1 MLQLNQVS
9 KHYGPRTLFEGLTL
23 QIHPKTRL
31 GLIGRNGCGKSTIL
45 KLLNGDVQ
53 PDGGSVTSV
62 PGTKIS
68 YLSQE
73 PRVTAGNTL
82 EAEMRSA
89 FPEIIELQAEELRV
103 LGKLE
108 ALEGR
113 EHAEQQEK
121 WANRLGEIHQALER
135 LDAASMDAR
144 IGKTLNGLGFL
155 KTDIHRKVSEF
166 SGGWQM
172 RINLAKLLLEKTD
185 VFLLDEPT
193 NHLDLEACEWLEAFL
208 KDYPGAV
215 VVVSHDRRF
224 LDQLTTETAEIE
236 LGKLI
241 LRSGNYTESMSQK
254 AEEREHLEAAYARQ
268 QGVLEKQTA
277 FVERFRASATRSTQA
292 KSREKQL
299 AKIERIELP
308 DEDKRR
314 MKVTFPAPV
323 SSGKQ
328 VLSLRNLEKSFGDKR
343 LFQNVSADIQ
353 RYQRIFILGPNGC
366 GKTTLFRLLLGQLQ
380 PDQGEVKPG
389 LNVQLGY
396 FSQNQLETLDA
407 ELSVYDTM
415 EYALS
420 GAAQWEVRGLLA
432 RFLFTG
438 DDVFKPVSVL
448 SGGEKSKL
456 ALAKLMVEGPNT
468 LLLDEPTNH
477 MDISAKEVLEEAFLE
492 FQGTVMCISHDRY
505 FIQKLATEIWEIYD
519 GQLLI
524 YQGDYDYYL
533 SKRDVMRKGTLSQN
547 ASPVI
552 PTGQVSSKI
561 SSDETN
567 SLASPNQTGRNV
579 SPLQAKKEL
588 EKQVSKVEKLI
599 VNLEQEIAQLSEQ
612 LTRPELQ
619 QDFNQLSQIHQQ
631 LETKQLKLDECN
643 LEWETLATALGE
655 LG

>member
-9 KHYGPRTLFEGLTL
+9 KHYGPRTLFEGMTL

-45 KLLNGDVQ
+45 KLLNGDIH

-73 PRVTAGNTL
+73 PRVTATNTL

-89 FPEIIELQAEELRV
+89 FPEIIALQAEELAV

-108 ALEGR
+108 ALEGSSDR
-113 EHAEQQEK
+113 EQQEK
-121 WANRLGEIHQALER
+121 WANRLGEIYQELDR

-155 KTDIHRKVSEF
+155 QSDIHRKVGEY
-166 SGGWQM
+166 SGGWKM

-241 LRSGNYTESMSQK
+241 LRAGNYTESMRQK
-254 AEEREHLEAAYARQ
+254 AEEREHLEAAYSRQ

-299 AKIERIELP
+299 AKIDRIELP

-314 MKVTFPAPV
+314 MKVSFPAPV

-328 VLSLRNLEKSFGDKR
+328 VMSLRNIAKTFGENR
-343 LFQNVSADIQ
+343 LFQNLSADIQ

-366 GKTTLFRLLLGQLQ
+366 GKTTLFRLLLGQLL

-389 LNVQLGY
+389 MNVNLGY

-407 ELSVYDTM
+407 KLSVYDTM

-420 GAAQWEVRGLLA
+420 GASQWEVRGLLA

-492 FQGTVMCISHDRY
+492 FQGTVLCVSHDRY
-505 FIQKLATEIWEIYD
+505 FIQTLATEIWEFYE

-533 SKRDVMRKGTLSQN
+533 SKRDAMRKGSLSHSS
-547 ASPVI
+547 SPVL
-552 PTGQVSSKI
+552 PTSQEI
-561 SSDETN
+561 SNALSDEIKQPDTI
-567 SLASPNQTGRNV
+567 NQAGRNP
-579 SPLQAKKEL
+579 SPLQAKRDL
-588 EKQVSKVEKLI
+588 EKLVSKVEKQIL
-599 VNLEQEIAQLSEQ
+599 NLEQQISQLLGKLE
-612 LTRPELQ
+612 LPEFK
-619 QDFNQLSQIHQQ
+619 QDFNKLNDVHQQ
-631 LETKQLKLDECN
+631 LETKHKLLAQHNET
-643 LEWETLATALGE
+643 WESLAMALGD
-655 LG
+655 LS

>member
-9 KHYGPRTLFEGLTL
+9 KHYGPRTLFEGMTL

-45 KLLNGDVQ
+45 KLLNGDIS

-73 PRVTAGNTL
+73 PRVTQSNTL
-82 EAEMRSA
+82 EAEMRTA
-89 FPEIIELQAEELRV
+89 FPEILALQAEERSV
-103 LGKLE
+103 LAKLE
-108 ALEGR
+108 AM
-113 EHAEQQEK
+113 AENVQQGQQEQEK
-121 WANRLGEIHQALER
+121 CINRLGDIHQALDR

-144 IGKTLNGLGFL
+144 IGKTLNGLGFEQ
-155 KTDIHRKVSEF
+155 KDIHRLVSEF

-172 RINLAKLLLEKTD
+172 RINLAKLLLEPTD

-193 NHLDLEACEWLEAFL
+193 NHLDLEACEWLESFL

-241 LRSGNYTESMSQK
+241 LRAGNYTESMRQK

-299 AKIERIELP
+299 AKIDRIELP

-314 MKVTFPAPV
+314 MKVSFPAPV
-323 SSGKQ
+323 ASGKQ
-328 VLSLRNLEKSFGDKR
+328 VLTLRNLEKGFGEKR

-366 GKTTLFRLLLGQLQ
+366 GKTTLFRLLLGHLS

-407 ELSVYDTM
+407 ALSVYDTM

-456 ALAKLMVEGPNT
+456 ALAKLIVEGPNT

-477 MDISAKEVLEEAFLE
+477 MDISAKEVLEDAFLE
-492 FQGTVMCISHDRY
+492 FQGTVLCISHDRY

-533 SKRDVMRKGTLSQN
+533 SKRDTMRKSSAPQSSTSICTNFTNDETQT
-547 ASPVI
+547 SPVI
-552 PTGQVSSKI
+552 Q
-561 SSDETN
+561 
-567 SLASPNQTGRNV
+567 AGRNV

-599 VNLEQEIAQLSEQ
+599 LNLEQEIAQISEKLS
-612 LTRPELQ
+612 LPELQ
-619 QDFNQLSQIHQQ
+619 QDFNQLSEMHQQ
-631 LETKQLKLDECN
+631 LEEKQKKLDEYN
-643 LEWETLATALGE
+643 ETWESLATALGE
-655 LG
+655 LV